1 MIETKSQAEMTDK
14 KVESKANAAIKWCN
28 NASDYSIKNGGKHW
42 KYLLIPH
49 DEIKENFKLTDYV
62 EKFCRKI

>member
-1 MIETKSQAEMTDK
+1 MTDK

-42 KYLLIPH
+42 IYLLIPH

-62 EKFCRKI
+62 EKFSH